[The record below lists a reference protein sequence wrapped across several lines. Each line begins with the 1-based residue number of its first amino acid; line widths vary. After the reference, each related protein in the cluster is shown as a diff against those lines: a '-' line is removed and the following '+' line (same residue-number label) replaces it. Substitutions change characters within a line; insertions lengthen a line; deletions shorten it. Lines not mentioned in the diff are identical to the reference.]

1 VTTTTLIYGALLLTT
16 LVGVVGAVVPVL
28 PGPILILGASI
39 AAGWL
44 YGWDNANI
52 TIVVSS
58 VVLAMCFAIE
68 QLSAL
73 VGAQKAGASHW
84 GQIGSIVG
92 LVLGFI
98 GLLPALPVGGPL
110 VGLFFGP
117 FIGAV
122 VGELFYPRPVELVER
137 FRISVKAGVGI
148 VLGSVIGLVIQGVLA
163 LFAAIVFATT
173 TWHLGLG
180 IGIS

>member
-1 VTTTTLIYGALLLTT
+1 M
-16 LVGVVGAVVPVL
+16 

-39 AAGWL
+39 GAGWL
-44 YGWDNANI
+44 YGWDRATV

-58 VVLAMCFAIE
+58 IVLAMCFAIE

-92 LVLGFI
+92 LLLGFI

-117 FIGAV
+117 FVGAV
-122 VGELFYPRPVELVER
+122 IGELFYPRPVKFVER
-137 FRISVKAGVGI
+137 FRISFKAGIGI
-148 VLGSVIGLVIQGVLA
+148 VLGSVIGLLIQGLLA
-163 LFAAIVFATT
+163 LFAAIVFAAT
-173 TWHLGLG
+173 TWQLGWGMGL
-180 IGIS
+180 S

>member
-1 VTTTTLIYGALLLTT
+1 VTTTTLIYIALLLTT
-16 LVGVVGAVVPVL
+16 LVGVVGAVVPVM

-39 AAGWL
+39 GAGVL
-44 YGWDNANI
+44 YGWDNSTV

-58 VVLAMCFAIE
+58 IVLAMCFAIE
-68 QLSAL
+68 QLSGIW
-73 VGAQKAGASHW
+73 GAQKAGASHW

-122 VGELFYPRPVELVER
+122 VGELLYPRPVEIVER
-137 FRISVKAGVGI
+137 VKISFKAGIGI
-148 VLGSVIGLVIQGVLA
+148 VLGSVIGLVIQGLLA
-163 LFAAIVFATT
+163 LFAAIVFAAT
-173 TWHLGLG
+173 TWHLGWGLG
-180 IGIS
+180 I